1 MANRTHHPIECAK
14 SDMVILTAKLTGGG
28 AAADM
33 VNADSAHQGA
43 GEIVSA
49 VYAAATGVF
58 TVTFRHAYPELKFAP
73 IFSVVGTTDGL
84 HGMCSAID
92 VAAKTA
98 TFEIYVGSTKTDPA
112 TTDTLYV
119 MWAVR
124 NSGKNA

>member
-1 MANRTHHPIECAK
+1 MAHRTHYSLDGAK

-28 AAADM
+28 AATSL
-33 VNADSAHQGA
+33 VNADSANAGA

-49 VYAAATGVF
+49 TYSATGVF
-58 TVTFRHAYPELKFAP
+58 TVVFRHKYPELKFAP
-73 IFSVVGTTDGL
+73 IFSSVGTTDGL

-92 VAAKTA
+92 VAAGTA
-98 TFEIYVGSTKTDPA
+98 TFEIYVGNTKTDPA